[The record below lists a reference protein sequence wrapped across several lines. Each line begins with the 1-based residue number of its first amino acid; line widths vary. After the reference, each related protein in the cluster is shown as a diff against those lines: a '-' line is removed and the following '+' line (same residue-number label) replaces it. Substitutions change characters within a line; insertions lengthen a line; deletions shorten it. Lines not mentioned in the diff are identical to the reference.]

1 MDGKRVT
8 IVAIVAILVGLL
20 IGYLFWGH
28 QLKTTQGELDQLK
41 ARLAEAQAA
50 AGREKDL
57 TAKLQELET
66 QLKQVTDDLAKEK
79 QRRETM
85 QGQMA
90 KGKK

>member
-1 MDGKRVT
+1 MDGKRIT

-41 ARLAEAQAA
+41 ARMAEAQAA
-50 AGREKDL
+50 AGREKEL

-79 QRRETM
+79 ERRETM

>member
-20 IGYLFWGH
+20 VGYLFWGY

-41 ARLAEAQAA
+41 ARLAEAQKAA
-50 AGREKDL
+50 THEKEL
-57 TAKLQELET
+57 SGKLQELESE
-66 QLKQVTDDLAKEK
+66 LKRVTDDLTKEK
-79 QRRETM
+79 GRREQM
-85 QGQMA
+85 QSQLS

>member
-28 QLKTTQGELDQLK
+28 QVKTAQGELDQLK
-41 ARLAEAQAA
+41 ARLAEAQTAA
-50 AGREKDL
+50 DREKGL
-57 TAKLQELET
+57 SAKLQELET
-66 QLKQVTDDLAKEK
+66 QLKRVTDDLAKEK
-79 QRRETM
+79 ERREAM